1 MFQRFKTFL
10 NIITGYQKKK
20 GGAFAERR
28 QHVLV
33 TETSSIP
40 VMTVATPTTLKALA
54 LEGSC

>member
-1 MFQRFKTFL
+1 MFQCFKTFL

-28 QHVLV
+28 HHVLV

-40 VMTVATPTTLKALA
+40 VMTAATPTTLKALA